1 MFEVVPDFAAAA
13 EGSITKGDIV
23 VANDGVQVLFFLLVA
38 FYSST
43 CITEHSTNLAWGDR
57 SFLQQDVYVFLC
69 APLSCF
75 FCTRTISWN
84 PGEWS

>member
-23 VANDGVQVLFFLLVA
+23 VAIDGVQVLFFLLVA

-43 CITEHSTNLAWGDR
+43 CITEHSTN
-57 SFLQQDVYVFLC
+57 
-69 APLSCF
+69 
-75 FCTRTISWN
+75 
-84 PGEWS
+84 